1 MEMDNIHE
9 RDEYDGNTNKKS
21 LIPLSLLSGH
31 RQPLQQP
38 VRQGAEDRRLVPD
51 VA

>member
-38 VRQGAEDRRLVPD
+38 EDRRLVPD